1 MADFSYRPMEM
12 LKQLEPIRLT
22 LPEATVKSF
31 QSWHRK
37 YGLAACGSR

>member
-22 LPEATVKSF
+22 LPEATVKAL
-31 QSWHRK
+31 K
-37 YGLAACGSR
+37 LASKA